1 VKVKS
6 EVVTFSKS
14 EGRKDDVIVNTLE
27 RTRVDGKDL
36 SSQLLK
42 CRKQPAKLSNID
54 CDDDVQEEV
63 QDGGG
68 EDGGSHGRT
77 RFLKSNNQKS
87 SEALL
92 KSIGSRVVFSGM
104 KGFWRMATDGHRK
117 VSPMSFIFYNSYY
130 PCGEFSQSNPIFSL
144 T

>member
-1 VKVKS
+1 MTNLKYVLKVKS
-6 EVVTFSKS
+6 DVVTFSKG
-14 EGRKDDVIVNTLE
+14 EGSKGDVVVNTLE

-36 SSQLLK
+36 SIQLVK

-54 CDDDVQEEV
+54 CDDEVQEEV
-63 QDGGG
+63 QEDGGG
-68 EDGGSHGRT
+68 EGDGGSDGRT

-87 SEALL
+87 SEALM

-117 VSPMSFIFYNSYY
+117 VSPMSY
-130 PCGEFSQSNPIFSL
+130 
-144 T
+144 